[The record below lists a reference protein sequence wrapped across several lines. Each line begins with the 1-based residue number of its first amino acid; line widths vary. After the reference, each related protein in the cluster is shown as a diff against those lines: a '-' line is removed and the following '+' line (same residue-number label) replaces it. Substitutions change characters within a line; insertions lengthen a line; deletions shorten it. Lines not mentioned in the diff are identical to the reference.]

1 MKTTDLHKLWKV
13 TSVLIGGE
21 NARYYIPVHSILKMR
36 QYILLVIVF
45 LSSVRVM
52 VFSVDNSLA
61 QQNLDITK
69 GNSTVWLGGEK
80 IGTLSI
86 RFEDYGGPNIPGGLV
101 NITSQLNISPPDG
114 RVYEGWLL
122 DPIFNTYNNLSLGQF
137 LNNRLNFDQFM
148 VNPDLYDYF
157 VVSEEPLNDRES
169 RISNIIAGGTRVDIV
184 PNDTIVGGAQINS
197 P

>member
-1 MKTTDLHKLWKV
+1 
-13 TSVLIGGE
+13 
-21 NARYYIPVHSILKMR
+21 
-36 QYILLVIVF
+36 
-45 LSSVRVM
+45 M
-52 VFSVDNSLA
+52 VFPVDNALA

-69 GNSTVWLGGEK
+69 GNSTVGFGGEK

-114 RVYEGWLL
+114 KVLEGWLL

-137 LNNRLNFDQFM
+137 LNNNINSDQFM
-148 VNPDLYDYF
+148 VNPDLYEYF
-157 VVSEEPLNDRES
+157 VVSEEPLNDRDS
-169 RISNIIAGGTRVDIV
+169 RISNTIAGGIRVDIV
-184 PNDTIVGGAQINS
+184 PNGTIVGGAQVNS